1 MTARALYL
9 GFYVLAAVFA
19 AITSW
24 HFAAFTADDA
34 YIVARYAVNARD
46 VGDWA
51 FNPGEP
57 VSALT
62 SPLHGLLL
70 TGLSFLASDPLP
82 FYKAVATVAV
92 VASSLLLLVSYGV
105 ERRDAMPLAAL
116 LVAPSVILWTF
127 AGLETPLLA
136 AIVMA
141 MAAIG
146 TQTNAGDARR
156 LPVLALLAG
165 LAVLTRYD
173 AVLFAG
179 PVL

>member
-9 GFYVLAAVFA
+9 GLYVIAAAFA

-24 HFAAFTADDA
+24 YFGVFTADDA

-70 TGLSFLASDPLP
+70 TGLSFLASDPLAL
-82 FYKAVATVAV
+82 YKAVALVAV
-92 VASSLLLLVSYGV
+92 VAASLLLLVSYGA
-105 ERRDAMPLAAL
+105 RRPAAMPLAAV

-141 MAAIG
+141 MAAISA
-146 TQTNAGDARR
+146 QRDAGGPQR
-156 LPVLALLAG
+156 LFM
-165 LAVLTRYD
+165 LAVL
-173 AVLFAG
+173 
-179 PVL
+179 